1 MAAFCG
7 SYPSLVATW
16 NLPKMMVH
24 DDEGGQLSI
33 KAILTQNPL
42 TEGIFSVKA
51 IFQQLGVNRV
61 TPFTSATTALA

>member
-1 MAAFCG
+1 
-7 SYPSLVATW
+7 
-16 NLPKMMVH
+16 MMVH